1 MSTPIEDYAII
12 GDTTTV
18 AAVARNGSIDW
29 WCVPRIDS
37 GAVFAALLGTPE
49 HGRWSIAPQG
59 AVTTTERSY
68 AGDSLVLETTFT
80 TADGSAKVID
90 FMSPGVD
97 RPTVFRIVEGV
108 SGSVAVHL
116 ELIARF
122 DYGSI
127 TPWVQATG
135 DGLTMVAGSD
145 ALRFHSSVPL
155 QGTNMTTTADF
166 TVTEGERR
174 TFSLAWYPSLED
186 PPLPLDAAAAL
197 RATVAY
203 WSEWMGRCTYQGEWR
218 DDVVRSL
225 ITVKALQHAPTG
237 AVCAA
242 ATTSLPEQLGG
253 VRNWDYRFSWLRDSS
268 LTLQALV
275 LSGFSEEA
283 AAWQH
288 WLQRAVAGD
297 PGDFQIM
304 YGVGGERR
312 LTEVELDWLPGY
324 EGSKPVRIG
333 NEASEQ
339 FQLDVFGEIA
349 DAALSA
355 VEAGLGANRH
365 VPAHHPTGGELL
377 PAMMEHLERV
387 WQEPDDGIWEI
398 RGPQRHFTQSKVM
411 AWVAFDR
418 AAKIAEK
425 IGRDDL
431 PIQRWRTLADQV
443 KAEVCEKGFDTKKN
457 SFVQYYGSDQLD
469 SSLLML
475 ARVGFLPPTDPRI
488 IGTVEAIQRELM
500 VDGFVQRYPTSD
512 DDAVDGLPAGEG
524 TFLLTTFWLVDNL
537 ALIGRE
543 DEARKLFERLRSL
556 QNDVGILSEE
566 YDPTSKR
573 MIGNFPQAF
582 SHLGLIV
589 SASHLSAAH
598 PSPLATR
605 VTTEASA

>member
-12 GDTTTV
+12 GDTRTV
-18 AAVARNGSIDW
+18 AAVARDGSIDW

-37 GAVFAALLGTPE
+37 GAVFAALLGEPK
-49 HGRWSIAPQG
+49 HGRWSIAPKDSPK
-59 AVTTTERSY
+59 ATRRKY
-68 AGDSLVLETTFT
+68 AGDSLILETEFD
-80 TADGSAKVID
+80 TASGTAKVTD
-90 FMSPGVD
+90 FMSPVVEH
-97 RPTVFRIVEGV
+97 PTIFRIVECL
-108 SGSVAVHL
+108 SGSVTMAT

-127 TPWVQATG
+127 APWAAATG
-135 DGLTMVAGSD
+135 DGLTLVAGND
-145 ALRFHSSVPL
+145 ALRFHSPVPL
-155 QGTNMTTTADF
+155 LGNDLTTTAEF
-166 TVTEGERR
+166 TMREGQRHS
-174 TFSLAWYPSLED
+174 FSLAWYSALDD
-186 PPLPLDAAAAL
+186 PPPPLDAPAAR
-197 RATVAY
+197 RATEQY
-203 WSEWMGRCTYQGEWR
+203 WTEWMERCTYAGEWR

-225 ITVKALQHAPTG
+225 ITVKALQYSPTG

-268 LTLQALV
+268 LTLQALLLCGYV
-275 LSGFSEEA
+275 DEA
-283 AAWQH
+283 AAWQR

-324 EGSKPVRIG
+324 DDSKPVRIG

-349 DAALSA
+349 DAGLTG
-355 VEAGLGANRH
+355 VEAALGDEGH
-365 VPAHHPTGGELL
+365 LPAHHPQAGELL
-377 PAMMEHLERV
+377 PAMMEHLEKV
-387 WQEPDDGIWEI
+387 WQLPDDGIWEI

-425 IGRDDL
+425 LGHTHL
-431 PIQRWRTLADQV
+431 PIDRWRKLADQV
-443 KAEVCEKGFDTKKN
+443 KAEVCEKGFDEKKN
-457 SFVQYYGSDQLD
+457 TFVQYYGADQLD

-488 IGTVEAIQRELM
+488 VGTVEAVQRELM
-500 VDGFVQRYPTSD
+500 VDGFVLRYPTSD
-512 DDAVDGLPAGEG
+512 GDGVDGLPAGEG

-537 ALIGRE
+537 ALIGRV
-543 DEARKLFERLRSL
+543 DEARELFERLRNL
-556 QNDVGILSEE
+556 QNDVGIFSEE
-566 YDPTSKR
+566 YDPATKR

-582 SHLGLIV
+582 SHLGFIV
-589 SASHLSAAH
+589 SASHLSAAQ
-598 PSPLATR
+598 PSPLDTR
-605 VTTEASA
+605 VASKG